1 MLDTLRSFLSEL
13 TGGTRQQDRFEDND
27 YRLAAA
33 ALLVHVVSI
42 DGEVSPAER
51 RKLHAVVKYRF
62 GLDEAA
68 TDALIQEATLIEGEA
83 VDLYRFTSLLGR
95 CLDDEGRRRIIEMM
109 WELIY
114 ADGRVNEFED
124 NLVWR
129 VADLLGVPSRER
141 IALRRQIA
149 TETGVTAG
157 EPSQD

>member
-33 ALLVHVVSI
+33 ALLVHVLSV
-42 DGEVSPAER
+42 DGEVSPVER
-51 RKLHAVVKYRF
+51 RRLHAVVKYRF

-68 TDALIQEATLIEGEA
+68 TDALIEEATLIEGEA
-83 VDLYRFTSLLGR
+83 VDLYRFTSLLSR
-95 CLDDEGRRRIIEMM
+95 CLDEEGRRRIIEMM

-149 TETGVTAG
+149 TETGVTAS